1 MLDLKSNQ
9 RNNWIGFALA
19 HHLRGEYAEAAKVLK
34 VYEDTETTVRAYLRP
49 SLRLNVP
56 FAGCADSRCGHR
68 TRTPVLRKTTRKAK
82 C

>member
-34 VYEDTETTVRAYLRP
+34 VYEDTETTVSNCVRS
-49 SLRLNVP
+49 SLHSN
-56 FAGCADSRCGHR
+56 ACG
-68 TRTPVLRKTTRKAK
+68 LWGL